1 MTPCLDRIHILGIV
15 RGAWPFRCIQP
26 SITKIL
32 SIPGKQAMWQA
43 AWLDH
48 DGIVSAEHSQLE
60 TSLHS
65 MQQRFPSFLCEAEA
79 AGWLMNDIVIRSENV
94 RFTVMQEG

>member
-1 MTPCLDRIHILGIV
+1 
-15 RGAWPFRCIQP
+15 
-26 SITKIL
+26 
-32 SIPGKQAMWQA
+32 MWQA

-48 DGIVSAEHSQLE
+48 DDIVSADHSQLE

-65 MQQRFPSFLCEAEA
+65 MQQRFPSFLSEAEA
-79 AGWLMNDIVIRSENV
+79 AGWLVNDIVIRSENV